1 MRYIV
6 VHYNEIS
13 LKGKNQPLF
22 VRQLEEN
29 IRRATAGMGVRHTAH
44 LSGRMLLRLAQDAD
58 LDAIRPRLRDVFGI
72 ANFAV
77 ADRADLDLESLKS
90 RVAKGLV
97 GQRFRTFKVA
107 TRRAYKAFPLTSE
120 EINRDLGAFVQGETG
135 AGVDLEA
142 PELTI
147 SVEVLPREIFV
158 SFGRDPGPGGL
169 PVGVSG
175 RVVSLLSGG
184 IDSPVAAHR
193 LMKRGCRATLVH
205 FHSLPFLD
213 GTSREKAAAL
223 ASVLTRFQFHSTL
236 YLVPFG
242 EIQRQV
248 VVGSPAPLRVLLYRR
263 LMGRIAERIAIRVGA
278 RALVTGESLG
288 QVASQTL
295 ENLAVIEAAVG
306 IPVLRPLIGCDK
318 EEIVQQARRIGT
330 YEISIRPDQDCCRLF
345 VPQHPATFASL
356 EEIQAAEAGLDIE
369 QLVQHGL
376 ERVEIESFDLPAG
389 PAGGAD
395 LDPAGSAGDAE
406 GAEQHETTGDRDG
419 RAPQPRGGSR
429 PERGRPE
436 DTPWNAS
443 RASSSAS

>member
-1 MRYIV
+1 
-6 VHYNEIS
+6 
-13 LKGKNQPLF
+13 
-22 VRQLEEN
+22 
-29 IRRATAGMGVRHTAH
+29 
-44 LSGRMLLRLAQDAD
+44 
-58 LDAIRPRLRDVFGI
+58 
-72 ANFAV
+72 V
-77 ADRADLDLESLKS
+77 ADRADLSLDSLKS

-135 AGVDLEA
+135 AGVDLER

-147 SVEVLPREIFV
+147 SVEVLPREIFL
-158 SFGRDPGPGGL
+158 SFGRDAGPGGL

-205 FHSLPFLD
+205 FHSQPFLD

-223 ASVLTRFQFHSTL
+223 AGVLTRFQFHSTL

-248 VVGSPAPLRVLLYRR
+248 VVGAPAPLRVLLYRR
-263 LMGRIAERIAIRVGA
+263 LMGRIAEHIARREGA

-345 VPQHPATFASL
+345 VPQHPATFAGL

-369 QLVQHGL
+369 GLVQHGL
-376 ERVEIESFDLPAG
+376 DRAEIEGFDLPGG
-389 PAGGAD
+389 PAEGDESGRPGA
-395 LDPAGSAGDAE
+395 PGDAGGTE
-406 GAEQHETTGDRDG
+406 SHERGPDRDG
-419 RAPQPRGGSR
+419 RPAPPGGDAQPGC
-429 PERGRPE
+429 GRPE

-443 RASSSAS
+443 SASSRIS

>member
-1 MRYIV
+1 M
-6 VHYNEIS
+6 
-13 LKGKNQPLF
+13 K
-22 VRQLEEN
+22 
-29 IRRATAGMGVRHTAH
+29 
-44 LSGRMLLRLAQDAD
+44 
-58 LDAIRPRLRDVFGI
+58 
-72 ANFAV
+72 
-77 ADRADLDLESLKS
+77 
-90 RVAKGLV
+90 
-97 GQRFRTFKVA
+97 
-107 TRRAYKAFPLTSE
+107 SE
-120 EINRDLGAFVQGETG
+120 EINRELGAFVQGETG

-158 SFGRDPGPGGL
+158 SFGRDRGPGGL

-205 FHSLPFLD
+205 FHSLPFQD

-223 ASVLTRFQFHSTL
+223 AELFTRFQFHSTL

-263 LMGRIAERIAIRVGA
+263 LMGRIAERIALRERA
-278 RALVTGESLG
+278 RALVTGDSLG

-356 EEIQAAEAGLDIE
+356 EEIQAAEAGLDIA
-369 QLVQHGL
+369 QLVQYGL
-376 ERVEIESFDLPAG
+376 DRAEVETFDLPAG
-389 PAGGAD
+389 PAGDGD
-395 LDPAGSAGDAE
+395 PERSGPAGGAE
-406 GAEQHETTGDRDG
+406 GSEPRSTTEERDRS
-419 RAPQPRGGSR
+419 AAHPRGGPR
-429 PERGRPE
+429 PECERAE

-443 RASSSAS
+443 SASCSAS